1 MRTAYT
7 SDQIRAAEAALMATL
22 PEGALMERAATG
34 LAVVCARM
42 LGGVYGSRVVLLV
55 GGGDNGGDALY
66 AGARLA
72 ARGARV
78 EALLAGTRV
87 HAAGLAALRR
97 AGGRVTDLRGDSD
110 HGPAADPAGAGTRT
124 PGKPVEDPAGARVR
138 ALLDAADLI
147 VDGMLGIGGA
157 GALREPYA
165 TLAGL
170 ANDAPGEVLAVDV
183 PSGVDAS
190 SGRVEGPAVR
200 ADATVTFGAWKAGL
214 LVDPGSGHAGRK
226 ELVDIGLGPHLPDPD
241 VAALTGPD
249 VAALLPT
256 PGASSDKYRRGV
268 VGIAA
273 GSERYTGAA
282 VLAVGGA
289 LRAGVGM
296 VRYAGVAEP
305 VAQVRARWPEAVI
318 TTLAP
323 GEGVEEVGRVQA
335 WVLGPGLG
343 TGDEARAVARSVLSS
358 EVPVLVDADALTLV
372 AQDRSLLRRG
382 APVLV
387 TPHAG
392 ELSRLI
398 GVPRER
404 IEARRLENAR
414 RAADELGV
422 TVLLKGSTTL
432 VAEEGRPVRIN
443 PTGSPWLATGG
454 TGDVLAGL
462 AGALLAAGLS
472 GYDAASCAAYLHG
485 IAGREGPLTAWDVAE
500 ALPEAVRSLIDGP
513 AGGPDGGPAGGPD
526 GGPAGRVAGGVAD
539 GTRHHRSP
547 AKLGS

>member
-1 MRTAYT
+1 MRIAYT

-78 EALLAGTRV
+78 DAILAGTRV

-97 AGGRVTDLRGDSD
+97 AGGRVTGPHPD
-110 HGPAADPAGAGTRT
+110 HGPA
-124 PGKPVEDPAGARVR
+124 EDPAGARVR
-138 ALLDAADLI
+138 DLLGAADLI
-147 VDGMLGIGGA
+147 VDGMLGIGGT

-190 SGRVEGPAVR
+190 SGRVEGPAVL
-200 ADATVTFGAWKAGL
+200 ADATVTFGAWKIGL
-214 LVDPGSGHAGRK
+214 LVDPGSGHAGRT

-241 VAALTGPD
+241 AAVPTDAD
-249 VAALLPT
+249 VAALLPR

-323 GEGVEEVGRVQA
+323 GEGVGEVGRVQA

-343 TGDEARAVARSVLSS
+343 TGDEARAIARSVLSS
-358 EVPVLVDADALTLV
+358 EVPVLVDADALTLA

-382 APVLV
+382 APVLI

-404 IEARRLENAR
+404 IEARRLENVR
-414 RAADELGV
+414 RAAAELGV

-432 VAEEGRPVRIN
+432 VAEDGRPVRIN

-500 ALPEAVRSLIDGP
+500 ALPETVRSLVNGP
-513 AGGPDGGPAGGPD
+513 
-526 GGPAGRVAGGVAD
+526 
-539 GTRHHRSP
+539 RHIGSP

>member
-1 MRTAYT
+1 MRIAYT

-42 LGGVYGSRVVLLV
+42 LGAVYGSRVVLLV

-78 EALLAGTRV
+78 DALLAGTRV

-97 AGGRVTDLRGDSD
+97 AGGRVTGLRPE
-110 HGPAADPAGAGTRT
+110 HGPA
-124 PGKPVEDPAGARVR
+124 EDPAGARVR
-138 ALLDAADLI
+138 GLLGAADLI
-147 VDGMLGIGGA
+147 VDGMLGIGGT

-190 SGRVEGPAVR
+190 SGRVEGPAIL
-200 ADATVTFGAWKAGL
+200 ADATVTFGAWKIGL
-214 LVDPGSGHAGRK
+214 LVDPGSGHAGRT

-241 VAALTGPD
+241 AAVLTDPD
-249 VAALLPT
+249 VAALLPR

-282 VLAVGGA
+282 VLAVAGA

-296 VRYAGVAEP
+296 VRYAGLAEP

-323 GEGVEEVGRVQA
+323 GEGVEEAGRVQA

-343 TGDEARAVARSVLSS
+343 TGDEARAIARSVLSS
-358 EVPVLVDADALTLV
+358 EVPVLVDADALTLA

-382 APVLV
+382 APVLI

-404 IEARRLENAR
+404 IEARRLENVR
-414 RAADELGV
+414 RAVTELGV

-485 IAGREGPLTAWDVAE
+485 IAGGEGPLTAWDVAE
-500 ALPEAVRSLIDGP
+500 ALPETVRSLVNGP
-513 AGGPDGGPAGGPD
+513 
-526 GGPAGRVAGGVAD
+526 
-539 GTRHHRSP
+539 RHTGSP

>member
-87 HAAGLAALRR
+87 HAGGLAALRR
-97 AGGRVTDLRGDSD
+97 AGGRVTGLRSD
-110 HGPAADPAGAGTRT
+110 HGPAQDPAPGGPTRRT
-124 PGKPVEDPAGARVR
+124 LEDPAGARVR

-190 SGRVEGPAVR
+190 SGRVEGPAVH

-241 VAALTGPD
+241 AAVLTGPD
-249 VAALLPT
+249 VAALLPR

-296 VRYAGVAEP
+296 VRYAGAAEP

-358 EVPVLVDADALTLV
+358 EVPVLVDADALTLA
-372 AQDRSLLRRG
+372 AQDRSLLRRA
-382 APVLV
+382 APVLI

-485 IAGREGPLTAWDVAE
+485 IAGGEGPLTAWDVAE
-500 ALPEAVRSLIDGP
+500 ALPEAVRSLAEGP
-513 AGGPDGGPAGGPD
+513 
-526 GGPAGRVAGGVAD
+526 
-539 GTRHHRSP
+539 RHNRSP
-547 AKLGS
+547 AKLGA

>member
-22 PEGALMERAATG
+22 PEGALMQRAATG

-78 EALLAGTRV
+78 DALLAGTRV
-87 HAAGLAALRR
+87 HAAGLEALRR
-97 AGGRVTDLRGDSD
+97 AGGRATGLRPDPNSG
-110 HGPAADPAGAGTRT
+110 HGPA
-124 PGKPVEDPAGARVR
+124 EDPAGARVR

-165 TLAGL
+165 TLARL

-190 SGRVEGPAVR
+190 SGRTEGPAVV
-200 ADATVTFGAWKAGL
+200 ADATVTFGAWKTGL
-214 LVDPGSGHAGRK
+214 LVDPGSGHAGRA

-241 VAALTGPD
+241 TAAPTAAD
-249 VAALLPT
+249 VAAMLPR

-323 GEGVEEVGRVQA
+323 GEGIEEVGRVQA

-343 TGDEARAVARSVLSS
+343 TGDEARAIARSVLSS
-358 EVPVLVDADALTLV
+358 AVPVLVDADALTLV
-372 AQDRSLLRRG
+372 AQDRSLLRRA
-382 APVLV
+382 APVLI

-398 GVPRER
+398 DVPRAR
-404 IEARRLENAR
+404 IEARRLENVR
-414 RAADELGV
+414 RAAAELGV

-432 VAEEGRPVRIN
+432 VAEDERPVRIN

-485 IAGREGPLTAWDVAE
+485 IAGREGPLTATGVAE
-500 ALPEAVRSLIDGP
+500 ALPEVVRSLVDGS
-513 AGGPDGGPAGGPD
+513 
-526 GGPAGRVAGGVAD
+526 
-539 GTRHHRSP
+539 RHTFPP
-547 AKLGS
+547 AKLGA